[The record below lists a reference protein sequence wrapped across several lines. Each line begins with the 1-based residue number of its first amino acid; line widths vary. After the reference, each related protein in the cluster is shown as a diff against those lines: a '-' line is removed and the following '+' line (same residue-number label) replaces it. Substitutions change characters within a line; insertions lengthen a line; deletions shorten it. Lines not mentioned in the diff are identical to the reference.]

1 MKSYLFVYGQD
12 GCDEA
17 LTRVVSL
24 KPEELPALQ
33 LAWTDG
39 GVFFFRNID
48 ETNFVEIG
56 ITSDDTSGGTFYPFL
71 KLLAGEYAVGR
82 LSNATIFAKA
92 DTAAVNLQFRML
104 SP

>member
-39 GVFFFRNID
+39 GVFFGE
-48 ETNFVEIG
+48 ETFLDLRPTPKYWPISLLLV
-56 ITSDDTSGGTFYPFL
+56 DDDS
-71 KLLAGEYAVGR
+71 
-82 LSNATIFAKA
+82 
-92 DTAAVNLQFRML
+92 
-104 SP
+104 